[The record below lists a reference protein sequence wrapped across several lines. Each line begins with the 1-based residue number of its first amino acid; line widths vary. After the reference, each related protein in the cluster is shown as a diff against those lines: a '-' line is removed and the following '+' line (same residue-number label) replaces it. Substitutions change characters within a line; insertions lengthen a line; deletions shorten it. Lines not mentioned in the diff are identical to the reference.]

1 MNLSGSLHL
10 ILGSEIKIKIKIIRK
25 SKKNYF
31 DVYLHEYA
39 LKPNELPFFI
49 KRSQLFTIT
58 VDISNMNKYL
68 HLPAPCLGS
77 VVNNW

>member
-10 ILGSEIKIKIKIIRK
+10 ILGSEIKIKIIWKV
-25 SKKNYF
+25 KKHYF
-31 DVYLHEYA
+31 DAYLCEYE

-49 KRSQLFTIT
+49 KLSQLFTIT
-58 VDISNMNKYL
+58 VDISNMNEYL